1 MKHIVK
7 GQEPISF
14 IEWKKRKKLT
24 ETDLKAKSR
33 LQKEHGDIWDKFK
46 KDKQGIKARGEVK
59 QALMGEQGHLCAY
72 CQQALEGNTFKIGD
86 KIVLEHFIP
95 RDEDATKMYNFDN
108 ILASCTGGKNLKEE
122 DIEIVPKWC
131 DYAKNNQL

>member
-95 RDEDATKMYNFDN
+95 RDIDATKMYNFDN